1 MAARDAAAPG
11 TVWRSARQ
19 YLALQARLSPAAA
32 DVGRSSAAGQPAAAA
47 DVVPKIAPDIAPDI
61 APHPASA
68 TFVPAMS
75 PLPPTRFGFTVGKRN
90 ARLSVD
96 RNLVRRVLREAARHA
111 VPPLDAVVA
120 PGRIDIVL
128 RLKSALPPKGSAA
141 RVRLRADL
149 RAEADSLLAQLTAA
163 LRAAMAAHATGRA

>member
-1 MAARDAAAPG
+1 MAARDAAVPG

-19 YLALQARLSPAAA
+19 YLALQARLSPAAS
-32 DVGRSSAAGQPAAAA
+32 DVDRSSVADQPAAAA
-47 DVVPKIAPDIAPDI
+47 DVVPKIAPDI

-111 VPPLDAVVA
+111 APALDAAVA

-128 RLKSALPPKGSAA
+128 RLKSALPPKSSAA

-163 LRAAMAAHATGRA
+163 LRAATAAHATGRA